1 MSPRLQRTVARR
13 DALIEACAEQRAR
26 LAAESAEVERALW
39 FVEPAARALRVIS
52 SRPLLVAL
60 AAGTLLVLGP
70 RRVLVRGWVM
80 LRNGPMI
87 ELTHPEAIELLEEG

>member
-70 RRVLVRGWVM
+70 RRVLVRGSPAAVLLISVWRLGRG
-80 LRNGPMI
+80 LRALVR
-87 ELTHPEAIELLEEG
+87 E